1 MKNLPSFSF
10 LFWDCVPKFLKFSLI
25 WHRIIWLILLSRK
38 MKIGGT
44 WVRNPRKEKKM
55 MVSFSSTSAYNF
67 FSASYFVFLKFT
79 FHFYNYDSDATL
91 MPYLLVLIYICFIIY
106 DIIFVWMK
114 WICTITL
121 HIDRQLQDDWINI
134 VFLIDKNTFYIY
146 CFLFFSYLHLHFS
159 IYLTVMFVNCFSMCL
174 TPYLTVMFVD

>member
-1 MKNLPSFSF
+1 
-10 LFWDCVPKFLKFSLI
+10 
-25 WHRIIWLILLSRK
+25 

-44 WVRNPRKEKKM
+44 WVHNPRKEKKM

-134 VFLIDKNTFYIY
+134 VFLICTNTFYVY
-146 CFLFFSYLHLHFS
+146 CFLFFFLPSSSFFCLSYCHVWRLFLYVSKCH
-159 IYLTVMFVNCFSMCL
+159 IRAVRDT
-174 TPYLTVMFVD
+174 